1 MIKLL
6 LITLLALLALL
17 IYRLYRQLKSR
28 AESLPGRRASN
39 KRDQFDS
46 QRAVEAEYRI
56 IEEGEER
63 ENG

>member
-6 LITLLALLALL
+6 LITLLALL
-17 IYRLYRQLKSR
+17 IYCLYRQLKSR

-39 KRDQFDS
+39 KRHQFDS

-63 ENG
+63 KNG